1 MKLIKSTAIALSIV
15 SCLIASDMRIGA
27 LGGNTGFWPEDDQNI
42 MMFPSTINNFNLAQI
57 QDASGENPY
66 ATFIFGDNTKYGF
79 MLDGSKDNLLNFA
92 IGTGSLGALIGFD
105 MDSNN
110 EWNMN
115 GDSDSDG
122 WNESNPS
129 SINLNASLGIENSVG
144 ELGLGLNFTTS
155 DNDNGNKDDDAG
167 MLAVSANLRRE
178 QSLWVFSHLL
188 LSANY
193 SSGQITASDTSYY
206 SDAVDASAIS
216 VEASLF
222 RHWNIASQTDLLFAA
237 GFGFNSTGL
246 GAESVKLTETSIILP
261 KYTFAVETNI
271 RQWATLRAGI
281 NNSHYLSQSSEQKG
295 NDRPLNSMGTSDTN
309 YSVGLGLEYEGFK
322 LDVDLN
328 PRFFINPMPFIT
340 GFNNEN
346 LASKATI
353 TYTW

>member
-1 MKLIKSTAIALSIV
+1 MKLIKSITIALSII

-27 LGGNTGFWPEDDQNI
+27 LGGNAGFWPEDDQNI

-66 ATFIFGDNTKYGF
+66 ATFIFGDNIKYGF
-79 MLDGSKDNLLNFA
+79 MLDGSRDNLLNLA

-110 EWNMN
+110 EWRYV
-115 GDSDSDG
+115 DADWS
-122 WNESNPS
+122 ERKPS
-129 SINLNASLGIENSVG
+129 SMNLNASLGIESSVG

-188 LSANY
+188 LSANF
-193 SSGQITASDTSYY
+193 SSGQIIPDTNYY
-206 SDAVDASAIS
+206 YYDESAQDVSAIS
-216 VEASLF
+216 FEASLF
-222 RHWNIASQTDLLFAA
+222 RHWNIASETDLLFAA

-246 GAESVKLTETSIILP
+246 GADSVKLTETSIILP

-271 RQWATLRAGI
+271 REWATLRAGI
-281 NNSHYLSQSSEQKG
+281 NNSHYLSKSSKQEG
-295 NDRPLNSMGTSDTN
+295 NNRELNSMGSGDTN

-328 PRFFINPMPFIT
+328 PGFFINPMPFIT
-340 GFNNEN
+340 GFNDET